1 MDSRIKTAIGLRE
14 EGKTEEAKNLLLEVL
29 KERPDDA
36 LANYQCAWTHDR
48 LGLETQAVPYY
59 VSAIKC
65 GLKGADL
72 EGADLEGAFLGL
84 GSTYRTIGE
93 YEKSFETLERGSRAF
108 PQNRALQIFM
118 SMSLYNL
125 GRHAEAMEILLR
137 NIIETSSDP
146 AIQKYERAISYYKDK
161 LDETW
166 K

>member
-36 LANYQCAWTHDR
+36 LANYQCAWAHDR

-59 VSAIKC
+59 VSAIKH
-65 GLKGADL
+65 GL

-146 AIQKYERAISYYKDK
+146 AIKQYERAISYYKDK